1 MQQTLDQIINK
12 HSRFID
18 TQQSINIRDIE
29 PELIVHFNKLGID
42 EKNIVIKK
50 GLEYLEQA
58 DETLKNNLINDKVA
72 KQYNMIEN
80 LKQTIKEKENDMKD
94 MRKNLKEIKRVHI
107 NEIRDI
113 TNQLKGEIKDINTDH
128 KQTIKDMKK
137 DMNHTQK
144 ETIENIRDEMK
155 TQYQTIFEDKRLEIE
170 NLKKEI
176 SIIEKEKNN
185 IETQLMRAN
194 KQEINEI
201 QEKFEKKIAYIEK
214 NNQESDNKKI
224 HLIEKLQDELNNK
237 KQRDQNS
244 CLKGIDGEKFTKTLT
259 HKVFTP
265 LRGDVTDVHGEKGK
279 GDFIISIEKNMYL
292 DRPHTIMIDSK
303 NYTTPVPLR
312 EVKKIKKDLR
322 ENTNYDAAIL
332 LSQEDV
338 KISQQVPFLDFEF
351 IKDENDNV
359 KPIMYITN
367 VKEMPDLL
375 LQSYMLL
382 CVFLKNK
389 EIVIKEEKMIRLKEK
404 FNKISSL
411 IAKETRDF
419 NDYSKKK
426 KEFIKELKQIL
437 NDVQIDFLSK

>member
-137 DMNHTQK
+137 DMNHTQN

-201 QEKFEKKIAYIEK
+201 QEKFEKK
-214 NNQESDNKKI
+214 
-224 HLIEKLQDELNNK
+224 
-237 KQRDQNS
+237 
-244 CLKGIDGEKFTKTLT
+244 F
-259 HKVFTP
+259 P
-265 LRGDVTDVHGEKGK
+265 L
-279 GDFIISIEKNMYL
+279 L
-292 DRPHTIMIDSK
+292 
-303 NYTTPVPLR
+303 
-312 EVKKIKKDLR
+312 
-322 ENTNYDAAIL
+322 
-332 LSQEDV
+332 
-338 KISQQVPFLDFEF
+338 
-351 IKDENDNV
+351 
-359 KPIMYITN
+359 
-367 VKEMPDLL
+367 
-375 LQSYMLL
+375 
-382 CVFLKNK
+382 
-389 EIVIKEEKMIRLKEK
+389 
-404 FNKISSL
+404 
-411 IAKETRDF
+411 
-419 NDYSKKK
+419 
-426 KEFIKELKQIL
+426 
-437 NDVQIDFLSK
+437 